1 MTSSMYN
8 SVGGSFGAIASAF
21 VVESLEHM
29 IGWLIALT
37 AVVFCDLIA
46 GISRLLKQKQKVR
59 FSKACRDTLAKF
71 TTYFAVVVCFAFIE
85 VAAQTDTPIEK
96 YACMFVIFVESC
108 SIASNILKYH
118 GYQLDMNRLFSIIL
132 KKKFDVET
140 EDGNGIIVKDKGNE
154 NE

>member
-1 MTSSMYN
+1 MTNTTYN
-8 SVGGSFGAIASAF
+8 SIGGGFGAIASAF
-21 VVESLEHM
+21 VIESLEQM
-29 IGWLIALT
+29 VGWLIALT
-37 AVVFCDLIA
+37 AVVFCDLVA

-85 VAAQTDTPIEK
+85 VAAKTDVPIEK
-96 YACMFVIFVESC
+96 YACLFVIFIESC

-118 GYQLDMNRLFSIIL
+118 GYQLDLNKVLSIIL

-140 EDGNGIIVKDKGNE
+140 EDSNGIITKNDSNE
-154 NE
+154 NK